1 MKTFSTKSYWL
12 DSAPSP
18 GAPSA
23 LTADADVDV
32 AVVGAGITGLT
43 AALLLARA
51 GRSVALLEARRAG
64 EGDTGKTTSH
74 ITELLDARYYRLV
87 SDFGEEGARLA
98 AQSQRAAIEQIA
110 AFVEEEAIECAFRRA
125 PGYLYAEKG
134 GDGAEIGREL
144 EALRKLGL
152 AAAPAE
158 SPPLPFAVE
167 RALRIEDQA
176 HFHPRRYLGPLA
188 AAFTRAGGRLYEGTR
203 VVEFEDGEPCKL
215 TTEGGQTVRAA
226 RVLTC
231 TYSSSS
237 TRFALHTRVA
247 AYRSY
252 VVALRADAAPEG
264 LFWDNAD
271 PYHYTRRE
279 PLDGGGYL
287 LIVGG
292 EDHKTGT
299 EKDTA
304 SAFDRLEAYA
314 RERFG
319 PLPIAYRWS
328 GQILETVD
336 GLPYVGKAPH
346 SGHTYVATGYSGNGI
361 THGTMAGVLLAD
373 LALGRDN
380 PWASLYDPSRVKP
393 VASAKDFVAENAGV
407 AAHFVGDRL
416 KKPEAPA
423 VDEVRPG
430 EGKLVR
436 RGGETLAV
444 YREETGALRVC
455 SAVCTHLGCL
465 VQWNNAERTWDC
477 PCHGSRFDPSGEVI
491 NGPAVRG
498 LERKPA

>member
-12 DSAPSP
+12 DSAPSR

-23 LTADADVDV
+23 LTADLHVDV

-43 AALLLARA
+43 AALLLARE
-51 GRSVALLEARRAG
+51 GRSVALLEAKRAG
-64 EGDTGKTTSH
+64 ELDTGKTTSH
-74 ITELLDARYYRLV
+74 ITELLDTRYYQLI

-98 AQSQRAAIEQIA
+98 AESQRAAIERIA
-110 AFVEEEAIECAFRRA
+110 GFIKEESIECAFQRA

-134 GDGAEIGREL
+134 GDGAEIEREL
-144 EALRKLGL
+144 AALRRLGL
-152 AAAPAE
+152 AAGPAE
-158 SPPLPFAVE
+158 STPLPFAVE
-167 RALRIEDQA
+167 RALRLENQA

-188 AAFTRAGGRLYEGTR
+188 DAFTRHGGHLYEGTR
-203 VVEFEDGEPCKL
+203 VVEYEDGEPCRL
-215 TTEGGQTVRAA
+215 TTEGGQVVTAG

-231 TYSSSS
+231 TYSPTS

-247 AYRSY
+247 AYRTY

-304 SAFDRLEAYA
+304 GCFERLEDYA
-314 RERFG
+314 HSRFG
-319 PLPIAYRWS
+319 PLLVAYRWS

-336 GLPYVGKAPH
+336 GLPYVGLAPH
-346 SGHTYVATGYSGNGI
+346 SRHSYVATGYSGNGI
-361 THGTMAGVLLAD
+361 THGTMAGMLLAD

-380 PWASLYDPSRVKP
+380 PWASLYAPSRLKP

-416 KKPEAPA
+416 KKPEAPD
-423 VDEVRPG
+423 VEQVLPG
-430 EGKLVR
+430 EGKLLR
-436 RGGETLAV
+436 KGGETLAV
-444 YREETGALRVC
+444 FREESGALRVC

-477 PCHGSRFDPSGEVI
+477 PCHGSRFDTDGEVI

-498 LERKPA
+498 LERKAT

>member
-1 MKTFSTKSYWL
+1 MQIFSTKSYWL
-12 DSAPSP
+12 DSAPGRS
-18 GAPSA
+18 APST
-23 LTADADVDV
+23 LDADLEVDV

-51 GRSVALLEARRAG
+51 GRSVAVLEARRAG
-64 EGDTGKTTSH
+64 EGDTAKTTSH
-74 ITELLDARYYRLV
+74 ITELLDARYHRLI

-98 AQSQRAAIEQIA
+98 ARSQRAAIERIA
-110 AFVEEEAIECAFRRA
+110 AFVEEEAIDCAFRRV
-125 PGYLYAEKG
+125 PGYLYADKG
-134 GDGAEIGREL
+134 ADGAEIEREL
-144 EALRKLGL
+144 EALRTLGL
-152 AAAPAE
+152 AASSDG

-167 RALRIEDQA
+167 RALRLEGQA
-176 HFHPRRYLGPLA
+176 HFHPQRYLEPLA
-188 AAFTRAGGRLYEGTR
+188 AAFTRTGGHLYENAR
-203 VVEFEDGEPCKL
+203 VVEFEDGEPCRL
-215 TTEGGQTVRAA
+215 TTEAGQIVKAD

-252 VVALRADAAPEG
+252 VVATRVESAPEG
-264 LFWDNAD
+264 LFWDTAA

-279 PLDGGGYL
+279 PLD
-287 LIVGG
+287 
-292 EDHKTGT
+292 HKTGT
-299 EKDTA
+299 EKDA
-304 SAFDRLEAYA
+304 LGAFGRLEAYT

-319 PLPIAYRWS
+319 ARPIDYRWS

-346 SGHTYVATGYSGNGI
+346 SGRTYVATGYSGNGI
-361 THGTMAGVLLAD
+361 THGTMAGMLLAD

-380 PWASLYDPSRVKP
+380 PWASLYDPSRVKA
-393 VASAKDFVAENAGV
+393 VASAKEFVVENAGV

-416 KKPEAPA
+416 KKPEAPD
-423 VDEVRPG
+423 VGQVLPG

-436 RGGETLAV
+436 KGGETLAV
-444 YREETGALRVC
+444 YREESGALRVC

-477 PCHGSRFDPSGEVI
+477 PCHGSRFDPSGEII
-491 NGPAVRG
+491 NGPAVKG
-498 LERKPA
+498 LERKPI